1 MSNPV
6 APDAASITAAMGTS
20 TGAIG
25 GYSIPVWR
33 NPPAVKNTGGAG
45 SSAAADNQY
54 SLAHPAPEKS
64 YASADA
70 QAQFGRILMDPQLMS
85 VWQDTALKAGLVNA
99 SNVNN
104 ATALGAA
111 WDESV
116 KRAVMFATISGGKTL
131 MTPFEAAKLVGETSG
146 AQMLATQSL
155 AAAQAKRAAETFTG
169 TKDLGTTTSVDK
181 SVPSGSQEALRQL
194 LGRNATPGELAAYNH
209 GLNTT
214 AAANP
219 NVKHSTGTFV
229 NGQQTSQQDTLSG
242 GYDATA
248 AEQQAASS
256 ASPQVA
262 AHQSATTYYSALVQ
276 ALQAAA

>member
-1 MSNPV
+1 M
-6 APDAASITAAMGTS
+6 
-20 TGAIG
+20 
-25 GYSIPVWR
+25 
-33 NPPAVKNTGGAG
+33 
-45 SSAAADNQY
+45 
-54 SLAHPAPEKS
+54 
-64 YASADA
+64 
-70 QAQFGRILMDPQLMS
+70 
-85 VWQDTALKAGLVNA
+85 
-99 SNVNN
+99 
-104 ATALGAA
+104 
-111 WDESV
+111 
-116 KRAVMFATISGGKTL
+116 
-131 MTPFEAAKLVGETSG
+131 
-146 AQMLATQSL
+146 
-155 AAAQAKRAAETFTG
+155 
-169 TKDLGTTTSVDK
+169 GTTTSVDK

-242 GYDATA
+242 GYDTAA